1 MYLLQNY
8 CYNFEIL
15 QKGGKNLLRQNF
27 IEELKRLENSLMEM
41 GSKVKEML
49 EKSKSALLKKDE
61 ELAEEVIDMDD
72 IVDKYNW
79 EIEDKCLKLL
89 ALQQPMAHD
98 LRVIAATM
106 KIISDIERMGDYCV
120 DIAKFTRE
128 FIKMPP
134 LPINQNLIN
143 MFELVEKILCDSLAA
158 FVNRDINFIMSVVEQ
173 DDAIDRTYYKI
184 YDEIVE
190 EIEHAPETAP
200 QQIKLLMIARF
211 LERIADHVTNVAER
225 IYYME
230 TGELKELHE

>member
-1 MYLLQNY
+1 M
-8 CYNFEIL
+8 
-15 QKGGKNLLRQNF
+15 LRQNF

-211 LERIADHVTNVAER
+211 LERIADHATN
-225 IYYME
+225 
-230 TGELKELHE
+230 